1 MAMKIVTIVRA
12 RNEERNIERFIRC
25 YQDWV
30 DLILVADGGSEDRT
44 VEIASQFDKVK
55 VRAFDELVEYGKIW
69 RNPGGRHINFLI
81 DWAEQEENA
90 DWLILDDCDCFP
102 TQALQTDG
110 RHLIE
115 TSPHNYIYFNRLYIY
130 HKTHYFPRLNKAG
143 TSLWS
148 WRAGLL
154 KADEVVFA
162 AGFSS
167 LREVRKESRLELA
180 FPYAGLHC
188 FAPDDEEIER
198 KLRFYRDSGFSPNM
212 LHPLKFGGPLEPLP
226 DWAIS

>member
-1 MAMKIVTIVRA
+1 MKIVTIVRA
-12 RNEERNIERFIRC
+12 RNEERNIGRFIKC

-55 VRAFDELVEYGKIW
+55 VRDFDELVEYGAIW
-69 RNPGGRHINFLI
+69 RNPGGRHTNFLI
-81 DWAEQEENA
+81 DWAEQEEGA
-90 DWLILDDCDCFP
+90 EWLILDDCDCFP
-102 TQALQTDG
+102 TKALQADG

-115 TSPHNYIYFNRLYIY
+115 TSPHDYIYFNRLYIY
-130 HKTHYFPRLNKAG
+130 HKTHYFPKMNKPG

-154 KADEVVFA
+154 RSDEVVFA

-167 LREVRKESRLELA
+167 LRDTRRGSRLELDY
-180 FPYAGLHC
+180 PHAGLHH

-198 KLRFYRDSGFSPNM
+198 KLKFYRDSGFSPNM
-212 LHPLKFGGPLEPLP
+212 LHPLEYGGPLEPLP
-226 DWAIS
+226 DWAVS